1 MILHADA
8 IDFGALRAEF
18 GLPGEFPEDVLRQA
32 ETASDREAGSRVDLT
47 AIPFVSIDPPGA
59 RDLDQAVHIEA
70 TDRGHRVR
78 YAIADV
84 GAVIEPG
91 SALETESLRRGQPLY
106 LPDGSV
112 PLPPRS
118 LSEGSGSLLPGETR
132 PAVVWSVEVDP
143 EGETV
148 AVEVGRA
155 LVRNTARLD
164 YAGVQAD
171 ADTGRLHPS
180 IAALPLVGDRLRLRG
195 ARPGAISLRLPAH
208 EVVGSEWGWTL
219 AIAPR
224 VAADEGNAQMSL
236 LVGRAAAQLMVAGG
250 HGLVRTLPGA
260 PDGVV
265 AGLRR
270 TAEAL
275 GLAWSSSEGLGTM
288 LDRVDP
294 NTPAGMAM
302 MREATTALRGAAYT
316 VVGPGSAADDLGH
329 AGIGGVYAHVT
340 APLRRVVD
348 RYGTEICLALHAG
361 RPVPDWAT
369 SRLRE
374 LAGVMAASDQLAGR
388 VDRACVDL
396 AEALALEGLLGQER
410 PVAVVRAPAGDRAG
424 EAWCAE
430 PPVTGQK
437 TGPAEAGTRVAAVVA
452 EVDVS
457 GRRVRFDVP
466 RPGAAPVHRE

>member
-91 SALETESLRRGQPLY
+91 SALETESLRRGQTLY

-112 PLPPRS
+112 PLHPRS

-195 ARPGAISLRLPAH
+195 SGRAPSRSGCRRRRWSGRSGAGRWPSSRASRPTSGTRRCPCSWGAPRRSSWSPAGTVWCGPCPGPPTGWSPGCDARP
-208 EVVGSEWGWTL
+208 
-219 AIAPR
+219 
-224 VAADEGNAQMSL
+224 
-236 LVGRAAAQLMVAGG
+236 
-250 HGLVRTLPGA
+250 
-260 PDGVV
+260 
-265 AGLRR
+265 RR
-270 TAEAL
+270 S
-275 GLAWSSSEGLGTM
+275 AW
-288 LDRVDP
+288 R
-294 NTPAGMAM
+294 
-302 MREATTALRGAAYT
+302 
-316 VVGPGSAADDLGH
+316 
-329 AGIGGVYAHVT
+329 
-340 APLRRVVD
+340 
-348 RYGTEICLALHAG
+348 
-361 RPVPDWAT
+361 
-369 SRLRE
+369 
-374 LAGVMAASDQLAGR
+374 
-388 VDRACVDL
+388 
-396 AEALALEGLLGQER
+396 
-410 PVAVVRAPAGDRAG
+410 
-424 EAWCAE
+424 
-430 PPVTGQK
+430 
-437 TGPAEAGTRVAAVVA
+437 
-452 EVDVS
+452 
-457 GRRVRFDVP
+457 GRRRRGWAPCSTVSTPTP
-466 RPGAAPVHRE
+466 RRGWR